1 VHPRTARM
9 LREELKD
16 WSPVATLRLVE
27 PFGYLDMMRLVDAAR
42 LVLTDSGGLQKEA
55 FFLGCPC
62 ITLRTETEWVETVE
76 AGGNVV
82 TGIEAEPVLAAVS
95 RWLEQPARPV
105 MAGNGAARPF
115 GSGQA
120 ATAIVAALARMAT

>member
-1 VHPRTARM
+1 M
-9 LREELKD
+9 
-16 WSPVATLRLVE
+16 LRLV
-27 PFGYLDMMRLVDAAR
+27 DSAR

-82 TGIEAEPVLAAVS
+82 TGADRDAVLRAVS
-95 RWLEQPARPV
+95 QWLGQAPRPEF
-105 MAGNGAARPF
+105 GTRGARPF
-115 GSGQA
+115 GDGRA
-120 ATAIVAALARMAT
+120 AEAIVAALTSDR